1 MEKYINGNLVKKIL
15 IHKKSEN
22 PYWKHIVGVSK
33 FLWIKKSYNYWEH
46 WMYIYTEEEMIKE
59 LPKLDS
65 YFENGKV
72 YYLPYI
78 VLKFSENYDETIT
91 FNTVKELDN
100 WLNSF
105 LDKYPNIFYKV
116 ED

>member
-1 MEKYINGNLVKKIL
+1 MKYINGNLVKKI
-15 IHKKSEN
+15 IVYKKSEN

-33 FLWIKKSYNYWEH
+33 FLWIKHSYNYWYH
-46 WMYIYTEEEMIKE
+46 VGDCYTEENMIKK
-59 LPKLDS
+59 LPKFDS

-78 VLKFSENYDETIT
+78 VLKFSENYDETLT
-91 FNTVKELDN
+91 FNTIEDLDE
-100 WLNSF
+100 WLNLF
-105 LDKYPNIFYKV
+105 LEKYPNTFYKL

>member
-1 MEKYINGNLVKKIL
+1 MAEYINGNLVKKVL
-15 IHKKSEN
+15 VHRKSVN
-22 PYWKHIVGVSK
+22 PYWVHQVGTYK
-33 FLWIKKSYNYWEH
+33 FLWIKKSYDYWNYW
-46 WMYIYTEEEMIKE
+46 MDIYTEEEMIKK

-78 VLKFSENYDETIT
+78 VLKFSENYDESIT
-91 FNTVKELDN
+91 FKTVEELNN
-100 WLNSF
+100 WLDSF
-105 LDKYPNIFYKV
+105 LEKYPNTFYKM